1 MLHYCYQALDKFRES
16 KKSLPGQWSTE
27 DGNTFIE
34 LYKASDAGEFTTEKE
49 KFVRLFSYTCEGTFP
64 PLCAFFGGYAS
75 QEIVKAITCKYKPTN
90 SLFYCDFDAVLPT
103 LPEDIAEWSSVVDA
117 LKAEPKDN
125 RNAGLRIVVGDELIK
140 EIEKCRLFMIGS
152 GAIGCELLKN
162 YAMLNLGT
170 APADTATKT
179 KQGLIVL
186 TDPDHIEVS
195 NLNRQFLFREK
206 HIRKPKS
213 STAAASVIQ
222 MNPNMKGHISARLE
236 RVSEVTKDIFS
247 D

>member
-1 MLHYCYQALDKFRES
+1 
-16 KKSLPGQWSTE
+16 
-27 DGNTFIE
+27 
-34 LYKASDAGEFTTEKE
+34 
-49 KFVRLFSYTCEGTFP
+49 
-64 PLCAFFGGYAS
+64 
-75 QEIVKAITCKYKPTN
+75 
-90 SLFYCDFDAVLPT
+90 
-103 LPEDIAEWSSVVDA
+103 
-117 LKAEPKDN
+117 
-125 RNAGLRIVVGDELIK
+125 LRIVIGESLIK

-170 APADTATKT
+170 AKADTATNT
-179 KQGLIVL
+179 KQGMIIL

-222 MNPNMKGHISARLE
+222 MNPNLKGHISARLDKI
-236 RVSEVTKDIFS
+236 S
-247 D
+247 